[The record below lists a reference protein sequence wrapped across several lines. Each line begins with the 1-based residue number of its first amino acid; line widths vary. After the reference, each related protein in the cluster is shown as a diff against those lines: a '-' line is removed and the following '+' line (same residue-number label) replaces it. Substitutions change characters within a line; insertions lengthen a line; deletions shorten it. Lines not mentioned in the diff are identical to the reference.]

1 VWLGQVRMC
10 GLVLQAVM
18 ECCVSTV
25 MAVDAGGL
33 AGAVD
38 GEDLEVG
45 CLEDRFRRISSHY
58 QQWCGALD
66 QSLSQVQV
74 PWVVNTLLLSQMF
87 IALNIGTF
95 LGTGGLYYA
104 RQFGASAF
112 AFGASMG
119 LGELL
124 GMCISHLLPKPD
136 RAEAAAA
143 SCSGNALP
151 WRKVMLVILVML
163 ATSAVV
169 ALFSTVPG
177 VVLAIL
183 FQLAFQVLNDVWTY
197 MVNEII
203 YQVTP
208 PPQYRRLQGH
218 GQMYR
223 RVGNAM
229 AGIAGPLLLSIWAPL
244 PFLVVS
250 ALLACWTALFA
261 VVLFLHRKDLPGNKP
276 TGMRRVPSSP
286 AILAAIHMF
295 NALKGAQIEQQKGMG
310 KLSARHAC
318 HVGCHAR

>member
-1 VWLGQVRMC
+1 
-10 GLVLQAVM
+10 M

-45 CLEDRFRRISSHY
+45 CLEDRFRQISSHY
-58 QQWCGALD
+58 QQWCEALLD

-119 LGELL
+119 FGELL
-124 GMCISHLLPKPD
+124 GMCISHLLPKSD

-143 SCSGNALP
+143 SSSGNALP
-151 WRKVMLVILVML
+151 WRKVILVILVML

-177 VVLAIL
+177 LVLAIF

-261 VVLFLHRKDLPGNKP
+261 VVLFLHRNDLPRNKP
-276 TGMRRVPSSP
+276 TCMRHVPSSP

-295 NALKGAQIEQQKGMG
+295 NALKGAQIEKLMG
-310 KLSARHAC
+310 KMS
-318 HVGCHAR
+318 VGCDDNVGLGTH